1 MRAGIVLEDSS
12 LESVTI
18 VVLLAF
24 VGHRT
29 SLEQMTVGFTVDEAD
44 YASIVSQVKNAE
56 FEDELQRRLSEM
68 MEKKDA
74 EQKVQEI
81 TRLKESLEGI
91 EEKTRLEIDKAVAAK
106 NLEIAGLQST
116 IRLGESEKEKSVMLA
131 RAEMK
136 ETLSKK
142 NDELSALR
150 NAKDFEIAELKSQ
163 SILAKSQA
171 ELQKTAI
178 KYEYEAKLKFAQEHS
193 HGSRWQGIHILLPP
207 YSQLFFN
214 RLIIMAFWRSIC

>member
-1 MRAGIVLEDSS
+1 MRAVIVLDDSS

-18 VVLLAF
+18 VDLLAF
-24 VGHRT
+24 VDHRT
-29 SLEQMTVGFTVDEAD
+29 SLERMTMGFTVDEAD

-116 IRLGESEKEKSVMLA
+116 IRLGESEKEKAVMLA

-178 KYEYEAKLKFAQEHS
+178 KYEYESKLKFAQEHS

-207 YSQLFFN
+207 YSQLF
-214 RLIIMAFWRSIC
+214 LTDL

>member
-1 MRAGIVLEDSS
+1 MRAVIVLDDSS

-18 VVLLAF
+18 VDLLAF
-24 VGHRT
+24 VDHRT
-29 SLEQMTVGFTVDEAD
+29 SLERMTVGFTVDEAD

-56 FEDELQRRLSEM
+56 FEDEPQRRLSEM

-74 EQKVQEI
+74 EQKVQE
-81 TRLKESLEGI
+81 TR
-91 EEKTRLEIDKAVAAK
+91 
-106 NLEIAGLQST
+106 
-116 IRLGESEKEKSVMLA
+116 
-131 RAEMK
+131 
-136 ETLSKK
+136 SKK

>member
-1 MRAGIVLEDSS
+1 MRAVIVLDDSS

-18 VVLLAF
+18 VDLLAF
-24 VGHRT
+24 VDHRT
-29 SLEQMTVGFTVDEAD
+29 SLERMTVGFTVDEAD

-74 EQKVQEI
+74 EQKVQE
-81 TRLKESLEGI
+81 
-91 EEKTRLEIDKAVAAK
+91 
-106 NLEIAGLQST
+106 
-116 IRLGESEKEKSVMLA
+116 
-131 RAEMK
+131 
-136 ETLSKK
+136 TLSKK

-150 NAKDFEIAELKSQ
+150 NAKDFEIAELKKSQ

-178 KYEYEAKLKFAQEHS
+178 KYEYEAKLKFAQEHI
-193 HGSRWQGIHILLPP
+193 HGSRWQRIHILLPP
-207 YSQLFFN
+207 YSQLFVTDFLS
-214 RLIIMAFWRSIC
+214 RYSITVFAT

>member
-1 MRAGIVLEDSS
+1 MRAVIVLDDSS

-18 VVLLAF
+18 VDLLAF
-24 VGHRT
+24 VDHRT
-29 SLEQMTVGFTVDEAD
+29 SLERMTVGFTVDEAD

-56 FEDELQRRLSEM
+56 FDDELQRRLSEM
-68 MEKKDA
+68 MEKTDT

-81 TRLKESLEGI
+81 ARLKASLEGI
-91 EEKTRLEIDKAVAAK
+91 EEKTRLEIDKTVAAK

-116 IRLGESEKEKSVMLA
+116 IRLGESEKEKAVMLA

-142 NDELSALR
+142 NNELSALR

-207 YSQLFFN
+207 
-214 RLIIMAFWRSIC
+214 

>member
-1 MRAGIVLEDSS
+1 MRAVIVLDDSS

-18 VVLLAF
+18 VDLLAF
-24 VGHRT
+24 VDHRT
-29 SLEQMTVGFTVDEAD
+29 SLERMTVGFTVDEAD

-56 FEDELQRRLSEM
+56 FDDELQRRLSEM
-68 MEKKDA
+68 MEKTDT

-81 TRLKESLEGI
+81 ARLKASLEGI
-91 EEKTRLEIDKAVAAK
+91 EEKTRLEIDKTVAAK

-116 IRLGESEKEKSVMLA
+116 IRLGESEKEKAVMLA

-142 NDELSALR
+142 NNELSALR

-193 HGSRWQGIHILLPP
+193 HGSR
-207 YSQLFFN
+207 
-214 RLIIMAFWRSIC
+214 

>member
-1 MRAGIVLEDSS
+1 MRAVIVLDDSS

-18 VVLLAF
+18 VDLLAF
-24 VGHRT
+24 VDHRT
-29 SLEQMTVGFTVDEAD
+29 SLERMTVGFTVDEAD

-91 EEKTRLEIDKAVAAK
+91 EEKIRLEIDKAVAAK

-116 IRLGESEKEKSVMLA
+116 IRLGESEKEKAVMLA

-136 ETLSKK
+136 VTLSKK

-178 KYEYEAKLKFAQEHS
+178 KNEYEAKLKFAQEHS

-207 YSQLFFN
+207 YSQLF
-214 RLIIMAFWRSIC
+214 LTDL

>member
-1 MRAGIVLEDSS
+1 MRAVIVLDDSS

-18 VVLLAF
+18 VDLLPL
-24 VGHRT
+24 VDHRT
-29 SLEQMTVGFTVDEAD
+29 SLERMTVGFTVDEAD

-116 IRLGESEKEKSVMLA
+116 IRLGESEKEKAVMLA